1 METLVGDKSCFL
13 ISLDLLEQSQL
24 VAKYLSY
31 LIYVSCGCRMLFRT
45 GSVDMVLVDEEAW
58 GEGSGLTF
66 PRSLREL
73 QQKGSLK
80 IHENRPKLFLLS
92 TSLNPTEVD
101 EVRSTG
107 YVDSMI
113 KPLRLS
119 MMVACLRRGLGVGNT
134 RCQQK
139 RQPMALKTLLSEKE
153 ILVVDDNA
161 VNRKVA
167 EGALKKYG
175 AIVTCADSGKVAI
188 ELLRPP
194 HKFDACFM
202 DVQMPEMDGYLS
214 FSQSLNF

>member
-1 METLVGDKSCFL
+1 
-13 ISLDLLEQSQL
+13 
-24 VAKYLSY
+24 
-31 LIYVSCGCRMLFRT
+31 
-45 GSVDMVLVDEEAW
+45 MVLVDKEAW
-58 GEGSGLTF
+58 GEGSGLEF
-66 PRSLREL
+66 PHSLRQL
-73 QQKGSLK
+73 QQNESLK
-80 IHENRPKLFLLS
+80 IPENLPKLFILA
-92 TSLNPTEVD
+92 TSLSPTEVD
-101 EVRSTG
+101 EVKAAG

-119 MMVACLRRGLGVGNT
+119 MMVACLRRSLGVGNQ
-134 RCQQK
+134 RCQEK
-139 RQPMALKTLLSEKE
+139 RQPMALNTLLREKQ
-153 ILVVDDNA
+153 ILVVDDNV

-175 AIVTCADSGKVAI
+175 AVVTCAGSGKVAI